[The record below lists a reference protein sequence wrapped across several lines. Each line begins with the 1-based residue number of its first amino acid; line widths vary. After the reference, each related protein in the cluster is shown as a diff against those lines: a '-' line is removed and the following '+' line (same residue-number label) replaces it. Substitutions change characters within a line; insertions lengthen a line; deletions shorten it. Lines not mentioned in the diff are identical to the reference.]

1 MSALACNVVTGCRWC
16 FTGSPPKAYVTAPHR
31 CADGR
36 HAGPRSGVRAARRA
50 RSVPRI
56 NAWMGSGK
64 HNRDMKAL
72 AMRLVIDINEDIY
85 ELIRSFVNLTD
96 FDSVEEFLADY
107 VNQSRPML
115 ERMNQFAAA
124 VYGVPKE
131 RQSELLG
138 ELLKQAEI
146 DDELDA
152 GVEALDKAF
161 AAIEAKAVAMSED
174 KTPDL

>member
-1 MSALACNVVTGCRWC
+1 
-16 FTGSPPKAYVTAPHR
+16 
-31 CADGR
+31 
-36 HAGPRSGVRAARRA
+36 
-50 RSVPRI
+50 
-56 NAWMGSGK
+56 
-64 HNRDMKAL
+64 
-72 AMRLVIDINEDIY
+72 MRLVIDINEDIY
-85 ELIRSFVNLTD
+85 ELIRSFVNLSD
-96 FDSVEEFLADY
+96 FDSVEDFLADY